1 MFEVAVI
8 ASNRSAADR
17 LQTSNFKLFTLPDV
31 QAISETKPTNLKSVP
46 HMRKICFFT
55 LINFVFIFTIAAQD
69 KFITLGSGGGF
80 AGTTTVYKVTP
91 KGKVFKGAGIGD
103 VEFSM
108 CGKIRKTKAR
118 QIVKRVADEVTE
130 SSFDHPG
137 NLFYF
142 ISYTEDN
149 NERTFKWGDANHPVQ
164 EDVKKLYDEVL
175 ASINGIRFKPIN

>member
-1 MFEVAVI
+1 
-8 ASNRSAADR
+8 
-17 LQTSNFKLFTLPDV
+17 
-31 QAISETKPTNLKSVP
+31 
-46 HMRKICFFT
+46 MRKICFFT
-55 LINFVFIFTIAAQD
+55 LITFVCSFATLAQH

-108 CGKIRKTKAR
+108 CGKIRKNKAK

-142 ISYTEDN
+142 IAYTEDN
-149 NERTFKWGDANHPVQ
+149 NERTFKWGDADHPVR

>member
-8 ASNRSAADR
+8 ASNLTAAGG

-31 QAISETKPTNLKSVP
+31 QAISESKPINLKSTP
-46 HMRKICFFT
+46 RMRKICFFT
-55 LINFVFIFTIAAQD
+55 LITFVCSFATLAQD

-108 CGKIRKTKAR
+108 CGKIRKTKAK

-149 NERTFKWGDANHPVQ
+149 NERTFKWGDAEHPVR